1 MADAPFRF
9 EIGPYDTGK
18 LLPQLSRALE
28 LRTELY
34 SRQRL
39 PLLWRWTDWLRGRNT
54 GRTER
59 RLRARILALLCLAL
73 GLFLLIP
80 GLMEPRE
87 LLTPLLVGAAS
98 TLAGLAGLWRSRKRK
113 ESSPGQGAAHGPW
126 RGRRNNPF
134 DQAARKLLQGKEAL
148 SAEEALSASFS
159 QEGMVLCQG
168 EIQLALVPYGDF
180 TEVFETADAWLLIH
194 GDQAVVLQRKDLR
207 GGDAAGLR
215 AALSARIAGYRVV
228 DP

>member
-1 MADAPFRF
+1 MADTPFRF

-28 LRTELY
+28 FRTELY

-59 RLRARILALLCLAL
+59 RLRARILSLLCLAL

-134 DQAARKLLQGKEAL
+134 DQAARKLLEGKEAL
-148 SAEEALSASFS
+148 SAEEALSAFFS

-180 TEVFETADAWLLIH
+180 TEVFETADAWLLVH
-194 GDQAVVLQRKDLR
+194 GGQAVVLQRKDLR

>member
-54 GRTER
+54 GRTEH

-87 LLTPLLVGAAS
+87 LLTPLLVGVAS

-113 ESSPGQGAAHGPW
+113 ESSPGQGAAHGLW
-126 RGRRNNPF
+126 RNRRNNPF
-134 DQAARKLLQGKEAL
+134 DQAARKLLEGKEAL
-148 SAEEALSASFS
+148 SAEEALSAFFS

-180 TEVFETADAWLLIH
+180 TEVFETADAWLLVH

>member
-1 MADAPFRF
+1 MANTPFRF

-39 PLLWRWTDWLRGRNT
+39 PLLWRWTDWLRERNT

-59 RLRARILALLCLAL
+59 RLRARILSLLCLAL

-134 DQAARKLLQGKEAL
+134 DQAARKLLEGKEAL

-159 QEGMVLCQG
+159 QEGMVLSQG

>member
-1 MADAPFRF
+1 MANTPFRF

-59 RLRARILALLCLAL
+59 RLRARILSLLCLAL

-113 ESSPGQGAAHGPW
+113 ESSPGQSAAHGPW

-134 DQAARKLLQGKEAL
+134 DQAARKLLEGKEAL

>member
-39 PLLWRWTDWLRGRNT
+39 PLLWRWTDWLRGRNN

-59 RLRARILALLCLAL
+59 RLRARILSLLCLAL

-87 LLTPLLVGAAS
+87 LLTPLLVGVAS

-159 QEGMVLCQG
+159 QEGMVLYQG
-168 EIQLALVPYGDF
+168 AIQLALVPYGDF

>member
-1 MADAPFRF
+1 MADTPFRF

-28 LRTELY
+28 FRTELY

-39 PLLWRWTDWLRGRNT
+39 PLLWRWTDWLRERNT

-59 RLRARILALLCLAL
+59 RLRARILSLLCLAL

-134 DQAARKLLQGKEAL
+134 DQAARKLLEGKEAQ

-168 EIQLALVPYGDF
+168 ETQLALVPYGDF
-180 TEVFETADAWLLIH
+180 TEVFETADAWLLVY
-194 GDQAVVLQRKDLR
+194 GGQAVVLQRKDLR